1 MEKYIDILYELV
13 LKSQELN
20 EIPVGAIVIKDDQ
33 VVGKGFNNRQSNS
46 DVCGHAEINAIKE
59 AEKFLKDWRLNGCI
73 LLTTLYPCDLC
84 NEAIRESRINEVYYI
99 FDGKDGNKNQYKKLD
114 FIHNKK
120 VEKIGEIFNNFFV
133 NLR

>member
-20 EIPVGAIVIKDDQ
+20 EIPVGAVVIKDDCII
-33 VVGKGFNNRQSNS
+33 GKGFNNRQSNY
-46 DVCGHAEINAIKE
+46 DICGHAEINAIKE
-59 AEKFLKDWRLNGCI
+59 AEKHLNDWRLNGCV

-84 NEAIRESRINEVYYI
+84 CAAIKEARIDEVYYI
-99 FDGKDGNKNQYKKLD
+99 FDGKDGNKNGYNKLNV
-114 FIHNKK
+114 INNKK
-120 VEKIGEIFNNFFV
+120 VEKIQEIFNDFFI